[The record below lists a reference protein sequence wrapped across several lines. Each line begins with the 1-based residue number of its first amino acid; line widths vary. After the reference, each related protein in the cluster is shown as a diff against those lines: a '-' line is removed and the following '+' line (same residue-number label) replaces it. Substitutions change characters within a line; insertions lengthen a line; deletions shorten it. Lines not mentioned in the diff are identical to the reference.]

1 MRTTSSQVRERLEDS
16 GRTLIALHLN
26 GRQALLNYNG
36 SCELWTLNDHYAG
49 YVIEIDGKGFEF
61 VRTEL

>member
-36 SCELWTLNDHYAG
+36 SCELWELNDDADC
-49 YVIEIDGKGFEF
+49 VIEIDGKKYEF

>member
-1 MRTTSSQVRERLEDS
+1 MKRIGSQVREKLEDS

-36 SCELWTLNDHYAG
+36 SCELWALNDDADRI
-49 YVIEIDGKGFEF
+49 IEIDGRGFEF